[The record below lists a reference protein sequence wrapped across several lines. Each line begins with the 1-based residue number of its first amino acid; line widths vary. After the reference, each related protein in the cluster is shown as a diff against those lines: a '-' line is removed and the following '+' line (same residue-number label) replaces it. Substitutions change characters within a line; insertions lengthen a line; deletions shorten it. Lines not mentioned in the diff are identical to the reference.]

1 MKKILINLFFIFLIT
16 NSLATEKKNII
27 NSLENINN
35 LSFKFEQNINGNIE
49 NGECTIKYPKKI
61 FCKYNL
67 SNNKILV
74 SNGNS
79 IVIKTKSSYY
89 VYPIEQTPLNLIL
102 DKRFLLRKIKN
113 SNERIIDDKYINFV
127 FNENENE
134 INLFFDKKNF
144 DLIGWQT
151 IDLYQNLNIT
161 YLSNINKN
169 LKLKKIYLNYQSLIN
184 LYCYIFFFKNF
195 HPS

>member
-169 LKLKKIYLNYQSLIN
+169 LKLKKN
-184 LYCYIFFFKNF
+184 LFKLPKPN
-195 HPS
+195 